1 MNFWLTFHM
10 IVSISTKKYWKTF
23 NQIFQWNNTI
33 IVLNE
38 PVDCES
44 GTAIWQ
50 PYEKEQAVTD
60 QKRCSFARSYLR
72 RWSQMN
78 HKSNLQPG
86 IPFRFQREHYTE
98 LCILSLRTRRS
109 VPRICFFSIWSFWF
123 DSVILSKYFMTAWI
137 SFRSSQGSTD
147 RSQGPLQGVLH

>member
-1 MNFWLTFHM
+1 M

-23 NQIFQWNNTI
+23 DQILQWNNTI

-78 HKSNLQPG
+78 QIFNLGFRLGFNGNTSQNYVYTVATCRWESTWDPRDPSLEFVSF
-86 IPFRFQREHYTE
+86 PFG
-98 LCILSLRTRRS
+98 L
-109 VPRICFFSIWSFWF
+109 F
-123 DSVILSKYFMTAWI
+123 DSIRSFYQNILWRLEFHFDQARAQQIVHKGCYTN
-137 SFRSSQGSTD
+137 
-147 RSQGPLQGVLH
+147 L